1 MQIIETDD
9 PVEAQRC
16 RRVQY
21 HGHPTA
27 ITLRGSKYVGV
38 IKSVKEEAGPRWII
52 TIVPKE
58 TKAFARPRHRPSY
71 AV

>member
-21 HGHPTA
+21 SGHATA
-27 ITLRGSKYVGV
+27 ITLGGSEYVGV
-38 IKSVKEEAGPRWII
+38 IKSVKQQAGPRWII
-52 TIVPKE
+52 TIIPKE
-58 TKAFARPRHRPSY
+58 TKAFARPRHRSS
-71 AV
+71 V